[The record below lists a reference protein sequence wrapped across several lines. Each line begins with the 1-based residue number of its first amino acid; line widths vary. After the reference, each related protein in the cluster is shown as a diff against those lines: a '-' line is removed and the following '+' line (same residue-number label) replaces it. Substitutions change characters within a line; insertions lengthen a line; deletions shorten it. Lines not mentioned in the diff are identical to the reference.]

1 MGELFERVAQA
12 NLALG
17 TEESVRENVLMN
29 KKARIIDNQFFD
41 FEGNLLTS
49 VAGSPYIDSCVSS
62 KKETPLIV
70 DKQPSVIG
78 TPALGARAN
87 PVAFRN
93 LKFGGGTQGAPIKR
107 EIAHPSPTDSQ
118 KIPIG
123 FTPKIIRHEFGS
135 ASPRVG
141 AQKPVTETSCRL
153 AQVGIKGSVY
163 PKTRNNF
170 ITPSTCAS
178 SNWRN
183 SRVLATFTNRGTVV
197 ETAAS
202 GAESVKGS
210 VHATMFSH
218 VEPQYS
224 SAGGTRGS

>member
-1 MGELFERVAQA
+1 MRNFEKTFIATMGELFERVAQA

-70 DKQPSVIG
+70 EKQPNVIG

-107 EIAHPSPTDSQ
+107 EIAHPSPTDAH
-118 KIPIG
+118 KIPVG
-123 FTPKIIRHEFGS
+123 AKADTRFTPKIIRHEFGS
-135 ASPRVG
+135 ASPRLG

-153 AQVGIKGSVY
+153 A
-163 PKTRNNF
+163 
-170 ITPSTCAS
+170 
-178 SNWRN
+178 
-183 SRVLATFTNRGTVV
+183 
-197 ETAAS
+197 
-202 GAESVKGS
+202 
-210 VHATMFSH
+210 
-218 VEPQYS
+218 
-224 SAGGTRGS
+224 